1 MIRRLLETKYIKASS
16 LYVFISVLPSA
27 LNFLLLPLYL
37 RYISVEEYGYLTL
50 LNLYAMAF
58 NVFASL
64 QVNIAASTQYFYKD
78 TDKLAYRSGILLVTI
93 LAASLT
99 FIAFVL
105 SAEKAFMLFKNDID
119 FYPLGA
125 IVLTSMA
132 LSQVQ
137 AIIFLF
143 FKNEYRVRE
152 IGIFSVTSTAI
163 SVLSQVLLI
172 TYFDMGIAGIVYGRL
187 ISKVVIVTLLLIVF
201 SKWFFGKRLVLLF
214 SRKSLRYAWVAL
226 KFSVPFLP
234 AALLQ
239 RAQTYSDRFVL
250 EQHLSLDTIGQYA
263 VLITLLTIPNL
274 IVSAI
279 LSAFKPRIME
289 LLESRS
295 FDSIRL
301 LEYFYLAT
309 AAIIFLFTLVLGSNL
324 NLITNNTKYL
334 EIRNYIYLGIFCAI
348 PGSLLYYSHIKL
360 MHAKKTSLISRYSF
374 ISFLVH
380 ITLLVILIPQY
391 GIPGALIA
399 MGCASLLN
407 CLLCQYGYKKTM
419 KLPTHIKQYEPV
431 WSLLV
436 VLFLGLIAMYYFGNI
451 HLNSI
456 VVLCGGI
463 AIIVTIAYR
472 KFPALAD
479 LLINES
485 KPLN

>member
-1 MIRRLLETKYIKASS
+1 MIRKLLETKYIKASS
-16 LYVFISVLPSA
+16 LYVFISVLPSV

-37 RYISVEEYGYLTL
+37 KYISVEEYGYLTL

-64 QVNIAASTQYFYKD
+64 QINIAASTQYFYKG

-99 FIAFVL
+99 FIVFVL
-105 SAEKAFMLFKNDID
+105 SAEKAFMLFKNDIE
-119 FYPLGA
+119 FYPLGTV
-125 IVLTSMA
+125 VLTSMA

-152 IGIFSVTSTAI
+152 IGIFSITSTAI
-163 SVLSQVLLI
+163 NVLTQVLLI

-187 ISKVVIVTLLLIVF
+187 IPKVVIVTLLLIVF
-201 SKWFFGKRLVLLF
+201 SKWFFGKQLTLFF
-214 SRKSLRYAWVAL
+214 SRKSLQYAWVAL
-226 KFSVPFLP
+226 KFSIPFLP

-250 EQHLSLDTIGQYA
+250 EQHLSLDAVGQYA
-263 VLITLLTIPNL
+263 VLVTLLTIPNL

-279 LSAFKPRIME
+279 LSAFKPRIMG
-289 LLESRS
+289 LLELRS
-295 FDSIRL
+295 FDAIRV

-309 AAIIFLFTLVLGSNL
+309 AAVFFLFTLVLGSNL
-324 NLITNNTKYL
+324 NLITDNTKYI
-334 EIRNYIYLGIFCAI
+334 EIKDYIYLGIFCAI
-348 PGSLLYYSHIKL
+348 PGSILYYSHIKL

-374 ISFLVH
+374 MSFLVH
-380 ITLLVILIPQY
+380 IALLVILIPY
-391 GIPGALIA
+391 FAILGALLA

-419 KLPTHIKQYEPV
+419 NLPTHIKQYEPI

-436 VLFLGLIAMYYFGNI
+436 VLILGLITMYYFGNI

-456 VVLCGGI
+456 MVLCGGI
-463 AIIVTIAYR
+463 AIIVISAYR

-479 LLINES
+479 LLIDERKS
-485 KPLN
+485 